1 LIDTAD
7 EKAATMPDEL
17 TGLRKSAI
25 VLLSLGQRHAT
36 AVLRLLPEDAAREV
50 RAEIDRIGA
59 LRGVSLRARQ
69 LVLGQFCAA
78 ASPNPPLPE
87 PIPAALQEAV
97 APSGPFAS
105 LREADAEKL
114 LRTIRDEHPQT
125 IALVLAHLPPDR
137 ASEVL
142 SGLDHHKRIEVVKRI
157 AGIEQTSSQVIEQVE
172 RSLRQRLAAIMGGT
186 IRAGGV
192 SAVAEILNSSD
203 DNLED
208 EILTELES
216 DSPDLAEQIRRVGA
230 IFENLMHA
238 SDQDIQAVIEQLD
251 LATISMAL
259 RTAREELKRKVMW
272 NLPQEQAEQ
281 LEREQ
286 NSVTPMAV
294 SDIEHA
300 QQRVAEVVHRLE
312 SAGEIEVMDRR
323 QRQRGRS
330 AGSSGAGGS
339 RRSANDWLV
348 QQRKAV

>member
-1 LIDTAD
+1 MR
-7 EKAATMPDEL
+7 EEL

-25 VLLSLGQRHAT
+25 VLLSLGQRHAA
-36 AVLRLLPEDAAREV
+36 AVLRRMPEDAAREV
-50 RAEIDRIGA
+50 RAEMRRVGA
-59 LRGVSLRARQ
+59 LRGVSLRTRQ

-87 PIPAALQEAV
+87 PLPEVLHEAV
-97 APSGPFAS
+97 ASGPFAS
-105 LREADAEKL
+105 LQGASGENL
-114 LRTIRDEHPQT
+114 LHTIRDEHPQT

-142 SGLDHHKRIEVVKRI
+142 SGLEHHKRVDVVKRI

-208 EILTELES
+208 QILTELEA
-216 DSPDLAEQIRRVGA
+216 DSPDLAEQIRRVAA

-238 SDQDIQAVIEQLD
+238 SDEDIQAVIEQLD
-251 LATISMAL
+251 HATISMAL
-259 RTAREELKRKVMW
+259 RMAREELRRKVLW

-281 LEREQ
+281 IEREIGEM
-286 NSVTPMAV
+286 SPVAV
-294 SDIEHA
+294 RDIEQA

-312 SAGEIEVMDRR
+312 SAGEIEVMERRRRRDGGNDRTKSGDWR
-323 QRQRGRS
+323 QQH
-330 AGSSGAGGS
+330 
-339 RRSANDWLV
+339 
-348 QQRKAV
+348 RKAV